1 MKSLIQATRYALM
14 LCTVAG
20 FAASASADVK
30 IKSRNNAGGQTTEG
44 VTLIK
49 GKRQRTE
56 NGPQVT
62 IMQCDLRRTLQ
73 LSVPAKAY
81 VATPFAD
88 GSMPDGAAKTNT
100 TSQPPAAR
108 RGGIVTST
116 FTSTDTGERKQM
128 FGYTA
133 RRIKTSIVTDSSPD
147 ACSPNKSRMETDGW
161 YIDAAFALSCDAQYA
176 AAYVPPTQAGGCR
189 DEYRTKQIG
198 AAKTGYPIMV
208 TTTIFDESGKATYT
222 STNEVLEISQATLDA
237 SLFDAPADFREVS
250 SLQELYTAPAAST
263 AYGNGAEE
271 DKGAGGVGANG
282 TANAGGVASPASS
295 AKRAGVTRVGV
306 AILKATG
313 GGNVT
318 ASALAENLRDGFA
331 RQLAGPSVEVTA
343 IASEYPQQ
351 IEDEARRK
359 ECDFILYL
367 VAEHKKGSGGGG
379 GFGGFL
385 KKAAPAFASGS
396 SDSGAA
402 GNTGGVAGNFKA
414 KDELALDYTLQRAGA
429 SNVTASGALKAKAK
443 RDGEDLLTPL
453 VSQAAAAMTG
463 ELSK

>member
-1 MKSLIQATRYALM
+1 
-14 LCTVAG
+14 
-20 FAASASADVK
+20 
-30 IKSRNNAGGQTTEG
+30 
-44 VTLIK
+44 
-49 GKRQRTE
+49 
-56 NGPQVT
+56 
-62 IMQCDLRRTLQ
+62 
-73 LSVPAKAY
+73 
-81 VATPFAD
+81 
-88 GSMPDGAAKTNT
+88 
-100 TSQPPAAR
+100 
-108 RGGIVTST
+108 
-116 FTSTDTGERKQM
+116 
-128 FGYTA
+128 
-133 RRIKTSIVTDSSPD
+133 
-147 ACSPNKSRMETDGW
+147 
-161 YIDAAFALSCDAQYA
+161 
-176 AAYVPPTQAGGCR
+176 
-189 DEYRTKQIG
+189 
-198 AAKTGYPIMV
+198 MV

-222 STNEVLEISQATLDA
+222 FTNEVLEISQATLDA

-271 DKGAGGVGANG
+271 DKGAVGVGANG

-402 GNTGGVAGNFKA
+402 GNTGGVAGSFKA

-443 RDGEDLLTPL
+443 RDGEDLLTQL